1 MDNHLNKIKLGDF
14 SDEKW
19 KGKDRF
25 NLNITE
31 FDLSNYVFKI
41 NQKFGKDDI
50 SNQHALKS
58 VIEY

>member
-1 MDNHLNKIKLGDF
+1 MDNKPNKIKLGDF

-19 KGKDRF
+19 KEKF
-25 NLNITE
+25 NLKLTE

-41 NQKFGKDDI
+41 NQKFGKNDI
-50 SNQHALKS
+50 SNHHALKS